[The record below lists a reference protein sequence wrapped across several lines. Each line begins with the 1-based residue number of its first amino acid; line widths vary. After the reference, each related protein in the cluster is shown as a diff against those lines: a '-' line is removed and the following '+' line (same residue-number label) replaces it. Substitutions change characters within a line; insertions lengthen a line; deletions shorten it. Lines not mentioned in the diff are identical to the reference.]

1 MSVELTIGIATY
13 DDFDGAWF
21 TVESLRLHHPQWMDH
36 NEILVLD
43 NHPEAPS
50 AEPLSRLAEQIPNV
64 RYVPET
70 TVRST
75 AVRDLLFRHAHG
87 EIVLVLDSHVLL
99 APGALDALLAYFR
112 SRPGCRDLVQGPL
125 LSADARGLTGTH
137 WNPVWSEGMYGR
149 WAVDPRGLDPGAEPF
164 DIPMQGLGLFACRR
178 DAWPGLSPRFRGFGA
193 RRATCT
199 RRCGA
204 PAVAPS
210 ACPRCAGCTGSTGRA
225 GCRTGCRGTTG
236 SATI

>member
-1 MSVELTIGIATY
+1 
-13 DDFDGAWF
+13 
-21 TVESLRLHHPQWMDH
+21 MDH
-36 NEILVLD
+36 TEILVLD

-137 WNPVWSEGMYGR
+137 WNPVWSEGMYGQ
-149 WAVDPRGLDPGAEPF
+149 WAVDPRGLDPAAEPF

-178 DAWPGLSPRFRGFGA
+178 DAWPGLSPRFRGFGGEEGYLHEKV
-193 RRATCT
+193 R
-199 RRCGA
+199 
-204 PAVAPS
+204 
-210 ACPRCAGCTGSTGRA
+210 
-225 GCRTGCRGTTG
+225 RTGGRTVCLPALRWLHRFDRPGGVPYRLSWDDRIRNYLIGWTELGLDT
-236 SATI
+236 APVR